1 MEKFSQKKN
10 RNPGK
15 GHSIFINTEGN
26 RVMKEKLSDKALWA
40 IVVGILAGAIILV
53 LCLAAGEGVVSGK
66 ALLPTPFVHPTQT
79 PEPTS
84 PGPTGVPA
92 GYRLPLV
99 PIWETP
105 SQTNVPYSTPG
116 SVPEAS
122 GAPPVLGVYDDT
134 TRTLAAAGLLAGKPV
149 AVFMIRQREET
160 LSVLGV
166 SQEDFSAEETPA
178 MTMEMLLN
186 KLAKSTGV
194 QLQEYIYV
202 EMEGLEA
209 LIRETKA
216 ADAYLLQEK
225 AAMEARGEARA
236 RAMLLLG
243 AELYRDLK
251 DISPLKGLLLE
262 RAMRGLWGSSLNKSQ
277 VWKLGGAIK
286 RCKNMELLLIP
297 ANMEED
303 EKNIL
308 KNFFSAG

>member
-1 MEKFSQKKN
+1 
-10 RNPGK
+10 
-15 GHSIFINTEGN
+15 
-26 RVMKEKLSDKALWA
+26 
-40 IVVGILAGAIILV
+40 
-53 LCLAAGEGVVSGK
+53 
-66 ALLPTPFVHPTQT
+66 
-79 PEPTS
+79 
-84 PGPTGVPA
+84 
-92 GYRLPLV
+92 
-99 PIWETP
+99 
-105 SQTNVPYSTPG
+105 
-116 SVPEAS
+116 
-122 GAPPVLGVYDDT
+122 
-134 TRTLAAAGLLAGKPV
+134 
-149 AVFMIRQREET
+149 
-160 LSVLGV
+160 
-166 SQEDFSAEETPA
+166 

-225 AAMEARGEARA
+225 AAMEAQGEARV

-251 DISPLKGLLLE
+251 NISPLKGLLLE